1 MAKLMMMMVVV
12 LASLIAVVAAGEDD
26 APVLSL
32 KEAAQEASEPEVIEE
47 QDEALAPEP
56 AGDDVLAAD
65 RGLLGGRVGYDFSP
79 PGAGGG
85 LVVEDRHDDR
95 RRLRNLLDD
104 DVVQQVEAL
113 EPESANDDLLV
124 ADRGLLGG
132 RVGYDFSPGR
142 TGGLVV
148 TGKDRKRCYFRRG

>member
-32 KEAAQEASEPEVIEE
+32 KEAAQEASEPGVIEE

-79 PGAGGG
+79 PGSGGG

-104 DVVQQVEAL
+104 DVVLDMAPAPEFELAVDRSYLSEDPAAL
-113 EPESANDDLLV
+113 SDPTIRDGTYLPEIANSERL
-124 ADRGLLGG
+124 REEN
-132 RVGYDFSPGR
+132 RIP
-142 TGGLVV
+142 
-148 TGKDRKRCYFRRG
+148 

>member
-12 LASLIAVVAAGEDD
+12 LVVFASLIAVVAAGDDD

-32 KEAAQEASEPEVIEE
+32 TAQEASESEVIEQ

-56 AGDDVLAAD
+56 AGDDVLASD

-79 PGAGGG
+79 GRTGG

-104 DVVQQVEAL
+104 DVVVDMAPA
-113 EPESANDDLLV
+113 PEFELAV
-124 ADRGLLGG
+124 DRS
-132 RVGYDFSPGR
+132 YMNFHTQPP
-142 TGGLVV
+142 
-148 TGKDRKRCYFRRG
+148 

>member
-12 LASLIAVVAAGEDD
+12 VFASLIAVVAAGDDD

-32 KEAAQEASEPEVIEE
+32 TAQEASEPEVIEE

-79 PGAGGG
+79 PGSGGG

-104 DVVQQVEAL
+104 DVVLDMAPAPEFELAVDRSYLSEDPAAL
-113 EPESANDDLLV
+113 SDPTIRDGTYLPEIANSERL
-124 ADRGLLGG
+124 REEN
-132 RVGYDFSPGR
+132 RIP
-142 TGGLVV
+142 
-148 TGKDRKRCYFRRG
+148 

>member
-12 LASLIAVVAAGEDD
+12 VFASLIAVVAAGEDD

-32 KEAAQEASEPEVIEE
+32 KEAAQEASESGVIEE

-104 DVVQQVEAL
+104 DVVLDMAPAPEFELAVDRSYLSEDPAAL
-113 EPESANDDLLV
+113 SDPTIRDGTYLPEIANSERLQEEN
-124 ADRGLLGG
+124 RI
-132 RVGYDFSPGR
+132 P
-142 TGGLVV
+142 
-148 TGKDRKRCYFRRG
+148 